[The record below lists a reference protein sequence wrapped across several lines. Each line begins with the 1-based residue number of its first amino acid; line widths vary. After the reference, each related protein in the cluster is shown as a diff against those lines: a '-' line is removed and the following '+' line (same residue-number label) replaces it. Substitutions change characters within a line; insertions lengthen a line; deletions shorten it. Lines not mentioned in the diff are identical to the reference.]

1 MIWVFEP
8 FAVAVAGFASPLT
21 FEHNM
26 SQYVG
31 HIRVAQCHPAKLTAS
46 ARHQNINCS
55 VPRCHQREYR
65 AKVSQRQPA
74 RHRH

>member
-31 HIRVAQCHPAKLTAS
+31 HIRVAQCHPRKT
-46 ARHQNINCS
+46 NC
-55 VPRCHQREYR
+55 ER
-65 AKVSQRQPA
+65 ATSKHRLQCTPLPPA
-74 RHRH
+74 